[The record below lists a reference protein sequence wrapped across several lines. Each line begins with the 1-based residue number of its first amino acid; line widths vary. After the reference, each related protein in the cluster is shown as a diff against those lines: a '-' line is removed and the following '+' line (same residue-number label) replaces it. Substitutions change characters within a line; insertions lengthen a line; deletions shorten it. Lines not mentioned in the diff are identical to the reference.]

1 MHQASVLYTS
11 KFVRLVVADVCWWCH
26 SATIVVPPLVP
37 VTADSCLMYVPGL
50 GHPVQSS
57 CPLPPSLSLLPP
69 PHSDLKRKPNRS
81 VYRVFKNMEV
91 MLTDRVLTGLI
102 IVVKVECDLKVWTS
116 SVDGCWLNGKGGL
129 LIEGTMVQLHLWPFH
144 SLENLSHIH

>member
-11 KFVRLVVADVCWWCH
+11 KFVRLVVADVRWWCH
-26 SATIVVPPLVP
+26 GATTSTSDRWQLFDVCARVGAPSA
-37 VTADSCLMYVPGL
+37 
-50 GHPVQSS
+50 VQ
-57 CPLPPSLSLLPP
+57 LPPSSLPPSLLPP

-91 MLTDRVLTGLI
+91 MLTDRVLTGII

-116 SVDGCWLNGKGGL
+116 SVEGYWLKGKGVL
-129 LIEGTMVQLHLWPFH
+129 SIEGTMVQLHLWPFH
-144 SLENLSHIH
+144 SLGNLSQVH